1 MFPYG
6 TQYYRTPNPPEGEW
20 EKDFDNIVSQGFTL
34 VKIWAMWNW
43 INYEEDKYD
52 FAHFDTLFELAR
64 KNGLKILINVILE
77 NAPYWLIHR
86 HRDAFYVA
94 SNGEPFEPI
103 ARPNTPGGGWPG
115 LCLDSAPV
123 KLEAEK
129 FLKALGARY
138 AHSDVLWGYDVWNEV
153 FFELYGYTGFENRQ
167 FCYCEGSRQLFV
179 EWLKRRYG
187 TLDQLN
193 KAWYRRYSDWA
204 EVYPPRYLG
213 SYPDWLDWLRFRI
226 ETRKDLMRWRVQT
239 LRSVDKKHQ
248 LISHGVGWT
257 LHSMPTYLTNDFD
270 IAQEVD
276 QWGLSLFPMWG
287 NMDAGEYCRSLDLVR
302 SASAQY
308 GKRWWQSE
316 LQGGQSSMGLV
327 RSRIPRGED
336 IAQWNWLAFMVGAK
350 GLMYWQ
356 WRPELLGPESP
367 GFGLCKLDGSRTDRT
382 ETASWFSRFMNSHP
396 ELEQAEALAGECAI
410 VVVPESQLFAY
421 LADSKTDAYWK
432 SVYGIYRAL
441 WNVNVQV
448 DFCTLDRVNNYPLVF
463 LPFPLMLEEWQ
474 VDKLKDYVSRGGVL
488 VSDAAPAHFI
498 DHGYCSFTIPGAGLD
513 EVFGAVEDEM
523 EYVPTLTL
531 GDVPPPAIVWK
542 GMKINCRIYQE
553 KLIPTAGSPVAY
565 FTDGTVAVVDHNYGN
580 GKTRLIGSFPG
591 IEYTETLEYEA
602 ELFIRDALSY
612 AGIKPR
618 IEILD
623 QAVKARI
630 HRSATGDFLWVVNTD
645 YQEITTEIRLQ
656 PTLDKYSSAEN
667 LVTAQIIPIRNQ
679 SLSVTLPALAGAVYK
694 LA

>member
-20 EKDFDNIVSQGFTL
+20 EKDFDNIASQGFTL

-77 NAPYWLIHR
+77 NAPYWLICR
-86 HRDAFYVA
+86 HQGAFYVA

-115 LCLDSAPV
+115 LCLDNKPV

-129 FLKALGARY
+129 FLKAVGTRY
-138 AHSDVLWGYDVWNEV
+138 ANSDVLWGYDVWNEV

-270 IAQEVD
+270 IAKEVD
-276 QWGLSLFPMWG
+276 QWGLSSFPMWG

-421 LADSKTDAYWK
+421 LADGKTDAYWK

-474 VDKLKDYVSRGGVL
+474 VDRLKDYVSRGGVL
-488 VSDAAPAHFI
+488 VSDAAPAHFT
-498 DHGYCSFTIPGAGLD
+498 DHGYCSFTVPGAGLD

-531 GDVPPPAIVWK
+531 GDVPP
-542 GMKINCRIYQE
+542 
-553 KLIPTAGSPVAY
+553 
-565 FTDGTVAVVDHNYGN
+565 
-580 GKTRLIGSFPG
+580 
-591 IEYTETLEYEA
+591 
-602 ELFIRDALSY
+602 
-612 AGIKPR
+612 
-618 IEILD
+618 
-623 QAVKARI
+623 
-630 HRSATGDFLWVVNTD
+630 
-645 YQEITTEIRLQ
+645 
-656 PTLDKYSSAEN
+656 
-667 LVTAQIIPIRNQ
+667 
-679 SLSVTLPALAGAVYK
+679 
-694 LA
+694 